1 MRVTGLDHIV
11 LYVQDTDRS
20 LAFYRDQLGL
30 ADERYAEWRAG
41 EAAFA
46 SVRIDDGTIIDLFE
60 HPVDGRNVDHFCMT
74 VDGVDPD
81 ELAADDTLDVVEG
94 PVDRWGARGM
104 ARSVYVRDP
113 DGHVVELRTYPD

>member
-11 LYVQDTDRS
+11 LYVEDTERS
-20 LAFYRDQLGL
+20 LGFYRDRLGL
-30 ADERYAEWRAG
+30 ADERYEEWSAG
-41 EAAFA
+41 EVPFA
-46 SVRIDDGTIIDLFE
+46 SVRIDEHSIIDLLE
-60 HPVDGRNVDHFCMT
+60 HPIDGRNVDHFCLT
-74 VDGVDPD
+74 VDDVDLD
-81 ELAADDTLDVVEG
+81 GLAADDSIDILEG